1 MNTNMNT
8 PYFIEVLARNGEVK
22 SRHRFDQLPI
32 RIGRGYDNDLILD
45 DPYIAAEHASVEMTE
60 SGSLNL
66 RDLSTQNG
74 IVLNGQRES
83 IVALDDNIV
92 RLGHTNLRIR
102 NAAFKVEKELADKTS
117 YGWEGWPPALAGII
131 IIAISS
137 LISVWLANTEKFSAI
152 SYLLATALIFTI
164 VIIWCGCW
172 AFANRVIGGHTRFG
186 RHLFIVACAIVCS
199 DLWELISSTFSYA
212 FSWEFLS
219 HYGSHISMAIGAGM
233 VFFHLITINNQHRKR
248 FLKLCLVLTLLGSG
262 IILMLNYQRSGKFS
276 DTLYMTQILP
286 PTLHLSSDKPVALF
300 IKDAQSLKE
309 QLDEA
314 RLEPANSR
322 GLLGNSD
329 F

>member
-1 MNTNMNT
+1 MNTSMNT

-45 DPYIAAEHASVEMTE
+45 DPYIAAQHASVEMTE

-66 RDLSTQNG
+66 RDFSTQNG

-83 IVALDDNIV
+83 IVALNDNIV

-102 NAAFKVEKELADKTS
+102 NAAFKVAQELADKTS

-219 HYGSHISMAIGAGM
+219 HYGSHISMAIDAG
-233 VFFHLITINNQHRKR
+233 
-248 FLKLCLVLTLLGSG
+248 C
-262 IILMLNYQRSGKFS
+262 
-276 DTLYMTQILP
+276 
-286 PTLHLSSDKPVALF
+286 
-300 IKDAQSLKE
+300 
-309 QLDEA
+309 
-314 RLEPANSR
+314 
-322 GLLGNSD
+322 
-329 F
+329 

>member
-1 MNTNMNT
+1 MNTSMNT

-45 DPYIAAEHASVEMTE
+45 DPYIAAQHASVEMTE

-66 RDLSTQNG
+66 RDFSTQNG

-83 IVALDDNIV
+83 IVALNDNIV

-102 NAAFKVEKELADKTS
+102 NAAFKVAQELADKTS

-186 RHLFIVACAIVCS
+186 RHLFIVACAIICS

-219 HYGSHISMAIGAGM
+219 HYGSHINMVIGAGM
-233 VFFHLITINNQHRKR
+233 VFFHLVTINNHHQKR
-248 FLKLCLVLTLLGSG
+248 FFKLCLVLTLLGSG

-276 DTLYMTQILP
+276 DALYMSQILP
-286 PTLHLSSDKPVALF
+286 PALHLSSDKPVALF
-300 IKDAQSLKE
+300 INDTQSLKE